1 MEEVVAQRVIQELTQ
16 ENLEL
21 KEKLARLTPVYEM
34 EKLYSIYYDDMIVT
48 AQYVEKDTFEV
59 LYLPDTPLLDV
70 SEVHVIKRLN

>member
-59 LYLPDTPLLDV
+59 LYLPDTPLLDA